1 VNHLL
6 KKTKEFVFA
15 QQTSIFSSTLILA
28 GMMILSRLAGF
39 MRYRILATYFTK
51 EELDVFFAA
60 FRIPDLM
67 FEILIIGAIS
77 TAFIPFFIEY
87 QRRKEKQG
95 EIISSII
102 NAVTLI
108 LGIFMIVFVV
118 FLPQLA
124 PLIAPGFNAAQ
135 TAKLI
140 LYSRILVLGQ
150 LPFLVLGNFL
160 TGISQAKKAFLIPA
174 LAPIVY
180 NISIIVFTIVFK
192 ENFYMLAPIVG
203 VVVGAFLFLIIQ
215 LPILKIAQFKYELVL
230 TQSKEVYRFFRS
242 AIPRILTIAVSQIDT
257 TIDLTLCTL
266 LGPGSY
272 TVFYLAQRLQLLPVS
287 VIGMSFGQASLP
299 YLADLYQSKKNE
311 ELKKIIIDSMLSIFF
326 FTVPAAAFFIITRT
340 PTVRIFFGGEKFDW
354 EATVLTA
361 TTLTYFSL
369 SLPLHA
375 VYYFLA
381 RCFYAIFDT
390 KTPFYISAVT
400 IFFSAILSVFF
411 TLVLHLPVWSLALAF
426 SITMSIRSIALFVF
440 LQKKISGMAI
450 GELASGSIK
459 IFLAAFNSA
468 IPTYFL
474 MRLLD
479 GLIIDTSRTLNVFAL
494 LIIGFVVYSTLYLLL
509 SWLFGIKEMYIISKM
524 VMKVKTYGQKTT
536 EVYKGVEGIEG

>member
-1 VNHLL
+1 MNHLL

-28 GMMILSRLAGF
+28 GMMILSRIAGF

-102 NAVTLI
+102 NAVTLV
-108 LGIFMIVFVV
+108 LGVFMILFVV

-135 TAKLI
+135 TVKLI

-180 NISIIVFTIVFK
+180 NISIIVFTIVLK
-192 ENFYMLAPIVG
+192 ESFYMLAPIIG
-203 VVVGAFLFLIIQ
+203 VVAGAFLFLLIQ
-215 LPILKIAQFKYELVL
+215 LPILKIAKFKYELVL

-299 YLADLYQSKKNE
+299 YLTDLYQSKKNE

-326 FTVPAAAFFIITRT
+326 FTIPAAAFFMITRT

-369 SLPLHA
+369 SLPLHS

-390 KTPFYISAVT
+390 KTPFYISAVS
-400 IFFSAILSVFF
+400 ILLSALLSVYF
-411 TLVLHLPVWSLALAF
+411 TLVLGLPVWSLALSF
-426 SITMSIRSIALFVF
+426 SITMSLRSIALFVF
-440 LQKKISGMAI
+440 LQKKISGLAV
-450 GELASGSIK
+450 GELISGSIK
-459 IFLAAFNSA
+459 ILLAAFNSSV
-468 IPTYFL
+468 PTYFL

-479 GLIIDTSRTLNVFAL
+479 GLIIDTSRTLNVFIL
-494 LIIGFVVYSTLYLLL
+494 LIVGFIVYSTLYLFF
-509 SWLFGIKEMYIISKM
+509 SWLFGIKEMYIITKM
-524 VMKVKTYGQKTT
+524 IMKVKTYEQKPT
-536 EVYKGVEGIEG
+536 EVYKGVEGVEG

>member
-1 VNHLL
+1 MNHLL
-6 KKTKEFVFA
+6 QKTKDAIFA
-15 QQTSIFSSTLILA
+15 QQTSIFASTLILA
-28 GMMILSRLAGF
+28 GMTILSSMAGF

-51 EELDVFFAA
+51 EELDIFFAA

-87 QRRKEKQG
+87 QNRKEKQG

-102 NAVTLI
+102 NAVTLV
-108 LGIFMIVFVV
+108 LGIGMVAFVV
-118 FLPQLA
+118 FLPLLA
-124 PLIAPGFNAAQ
+124 PLIAPGFDAEQ
-135 TAKLI
+135 TTKLI

-160 TGISQAKKAFLIPA
+160 TGISQAKRAFLIPA

-180 NISIIVFTIVFK
+180 NISIIVVTVVLK
-192 ENFYMLAPIVG
+192 DSLSMLAPITG
-203 VVVGAFLFLIIQ
+203 VVVGAVLFLLIQ
-215 LPILKIAQFKYELVL
+215 LPILKIAEFKYELVL
-230 TQSKEVYRFFRS
+230 TQSKEIYRFFR
-242 AIPRILTIAVSQIDT
+242 AAVPRILTIAVAQIDT

-299 YLADLYQSKKNE
+299 YLTDLYQSKKHE
-311 ELKKIIIDSMLSIFF
+311 ELKKIITNSMLSIFF
-326 FTVPAAAFFIITRT
+326 FTIPAAAFFMITRT

-354 EATVLTA
+354 EATVMTA

-369 SLPLHA
+369 SLPFHA

-381 RCFYAIFDT
+381 RCFYAVFDT
-390 KTPFYISAVT
+390 KTPFYVSAVT
-400 IFFSAILSVFF
+400 IILSASLSVLFVIVFE
-411 TLVLHLPVWSLALAF
+411 LPVWSLALAF
-426 SITMSIRSIALFVF
+426 SITMTVRSVILYV
-440 LQKKISGMAI
+440 LLSRKIPGLDMKELVSGT
-450 GELASGSIK
+450 IK
-459 IFLAAFNSA
+459 ILLVAFNSA

-474 MRLLD
+474 MRVLD
-479 GLIIDTSRTLNVFAL
+479 GLIIDTSRTLNVFGL
-494 LIIGFVVYSTLYLLL
+494 LAIGFMVYSSLFLLL
-509 SWLFGIKEMYIISKM
+509 SWLFGIKEIYIITKM
-524 VMKVKTYGQKTT
+524 LMKVKNYGKQTT
-536 EVYKGVEGIEG
+536 EVYKGVEGVEG

>member
-1 VNHLL
+1 MNHLL

-102 NAVTLI
+102 NAVTLV

-118 FLPQLA
+118 FLPHLA

-180 NISIIVFTIVFK
+180 NISIIVFTILFK
-192 ENFYMLAPIVG
+192 ENLYMLAPIVG

-400 IFFSAILSVFF
+400 IFFSAILSIFF
-411 TLVLHLPVWSLALAF
+411 TLMLHLPVWSLALSF
-426 SITMSIRSIALFVF
+426 SITMSLRSIMLFVF
-440 LQKKISGMAI
+440 LQKKIPGLAI
-450 GELASGSIK
+450 GELISGSIK
-459 IFLAAFNSA
+459 ILLAAFNSA

-479 GLIIDTSRTLNVFAL
+479 GLIIDTSRTLNVFIL
-494 LIIGFVVYSTLYLLL
+494 LIVGFIVYSSLYLFL
-509 SWLFGIKEMYIISKM
+509 SWLFGIKEVYIITQM
-524 VMKVKTYGQKTT
+524 AMKVKTYSKKTT
-536 EVYKGVEGIEG
+536 ELYKGVEGIEG